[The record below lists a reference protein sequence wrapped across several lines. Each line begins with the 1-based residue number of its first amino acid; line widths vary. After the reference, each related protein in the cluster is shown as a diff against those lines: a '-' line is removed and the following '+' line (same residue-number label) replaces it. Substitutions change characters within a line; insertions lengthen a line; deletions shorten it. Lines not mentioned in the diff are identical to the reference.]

1 MNILQINAVGQA
13 SSTGRTC
20 RELAAYI
27 NEKTPHSCYTAFAQ
41 GTENEYA
48 FQLGGKIG
56 WKLHGLLSRISGKQ
70 AHFSSFST
78 RKLLKKMH
86 QIRPDMVILRNLHG
100 NYIHFPMLMRY
111 LAKHN
116 IATIVVLHDCWV
128 FTGKC
133 CHYTVAGCDRWKTG
147 CHHCPQLKTDNVS
160 WFFDRTSALWKEK
173 KRLFEAVPRLAVV
186 GVSEWTKEQG
196 ESSFLSCAD
205 CIERIYNWIDL
216 DVFYPRENGEELKE
230 KLRIIDKKVVLGV
243 ASGWS
248 NAKGLDKFCHLAE
261 SLGDEYAVVLV
272 GQMQDA
278 YQLPSNVITVPPTA
292 SADVLAEYYS
302 MADIFVSLSLQ
313 ETFGK
318 VSAEALAC
326 GTPIVCFD
334 STANKEMVGDGY
346 GKAVAPNDING
357 IIDAVEKICQK
368 DKQEYINRC
377 RQFAAT
383 HFDKEK
389 NIVSYLQLFE
399 KLTADKE

>member
-1 MNILQINAVGQA
+1 MA
-13 SSTGRTC
+13 
-20 RELAAYI
+20 E
-27 NEKTPHSCYTAFAQ
+27 
-41 GTENEYA
+41 
-48 FQLGGKIG
+48 
-56 WKLHGLLSRISGKQ
+56 
-70 AHFSSFST
+70 
-78 RKLLKKMH
+78 
-86 QIRPDMVILRNLHG
+86 
-100 NYIHFPMLMRY
+100 
-111 LAKHN
+111 
-116 IATIVVLHDCWV
+116 
-128 FTGKC
+128 
-133 CHYTVAGCDRWKTG
+133 CDKWKTG

-196 ESSFLSCAD
+196 EKSFLSCAD
-205 CIERIYNWIDL
+205 YIERIYNWIDL
-216 DVFYPRENGEELKE
+216 NVFYPRENREELKE
-230 KLRIIDKKVVLGV
+230 KLGITDKKVVLGV

-278 YQLPSNVITVPPTA
+278 YRLPSNVIAVPPTT
-292 SADVLAEYYS
+292 STDLLAEYYS
-302 MADIFVSLSLQ
+302 MADVFVSLSLQ

-334 STANKEMVGDGY
+334 STANKEMVGDNS
-346 GKAVAPNDING
+346 GKTVAPNDLDG
-357 IIDAVEKICQK
+357 IIDAVEKICKK
-368 DKQEYINRC
+368 DKQEYMKRC